1 MIMNKRIRIIA
12 IGICLLALVSP
23 IYISLAAS
31 LLNQTYLPIIYK
43 QPILTPTSQ
52 PPVVFPN
59 GDFEQGPVIWTQ
71 YSSNGYELIY
81 PQPELP
87 AGVLPYDGLWVAWL
101 GGVYNET
108 SYIEQQVSVSSNLPY
123 LSYWYWIAPS
133 VGCVSG
139 LGLVSVNGGVL
150 SIYDLCNATGGWV
163 QGVIN
168 LSAFAEQSVLI
179 QFRGEC
185 DGFTNSDLFVD
196 HVAFQASLTENNE

>member
-1 MIMNKRIRIIA
+1 MVNKRIRIIT
-12 IGICLLALVSP
+12 IGIGLIGLILP
-23 IYISLAAS
+23 IYTSLAAS
-31 LLNQTYLPIIYK
+31 LLNQTYLPMIAK
-43 QPILTPTSQ
+43 QPAVN
-52 PPVVFPN
+52 PPGIIPN
-59 GDFEQGPVIWTQ
+59 GDFEQGPVIWAQ
-71 YSSNGYELIY
+71 YSSNDYDVIY
-81 PQPELP
+81 PQQELP
-87 AGVLPYDGLWVAWL
+87 AGVLPYDGIWVAWL

-150 SIYDLCNATGGWV
+150 AIYDLCNATGGWV

-196 HVAFQASLTENNE
+196 HVAFQGTLMENNE